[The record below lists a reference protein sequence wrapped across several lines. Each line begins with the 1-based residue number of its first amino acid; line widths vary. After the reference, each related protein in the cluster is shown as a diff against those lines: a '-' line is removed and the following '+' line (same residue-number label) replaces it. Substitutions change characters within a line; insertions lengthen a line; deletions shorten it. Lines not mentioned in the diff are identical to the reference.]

1 MTLKATLSWE
11 KESLVRTRQSS
22 ARSKL
27 PKELPD
33 KIQQE
38 PAANNDKHHDNL
50 QETLKHTIA
59 M

>member
-1 MTLKATLSWE
+1 
-11 KESLVRTRQSS
+11 LVRTSKSS
-22 ARSKL
+22 AGSKL
-27 PKELPD
+27 PEELPD

-38 PAANNDKHHDNL
+38 PATNNNEHHDNL

>member
-1 MTLKATLSWE
+1 MTLKATIYC
-11 KESLVRTRQSS
+11 KKGPLVGTRQSS

-38 PAANNDKHHDNL
+38 PATNNDKHHDNL

>member
-1 MTLKATLSWE
+1 MTLKATMYCE
-11 KESLVRTRQSS
+11 KESLVGTRQSS

-27 PKELPD
+27 PNELPD

-38 PAANNDKHHDNL
+38 PATNNNEHHDNL